1 MNTLNDAQ
9 KLAVIEQMYPAAKFY
24 DDNAALICVFFND
37 WSVYKAEKE
46 KDLSPN
52 TLIKK
57 VKRVR
62 DMITFIE
69 SLNDM

>member
-1 MNTLNDAQ
+1 MKTLNDVQ
-9 KLAVIEQMYPAAKFY
+9 KLAVIDQMYPSAKFH
-24 DDNAALICVFFND
+24 DDNQALICVFFND